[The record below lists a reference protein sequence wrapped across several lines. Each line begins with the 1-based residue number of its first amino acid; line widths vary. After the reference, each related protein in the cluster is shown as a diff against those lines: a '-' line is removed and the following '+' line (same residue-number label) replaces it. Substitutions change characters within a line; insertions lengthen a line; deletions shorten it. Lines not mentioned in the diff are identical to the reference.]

1 VIKAFIFDLDG
12 VITETSHQHYEA
24 WKTLANM
31 LGIEIDLVF
40 NERLKGVSRMDSLK
54 EILDY
59 GGLNN
64 TYSEVEME
72 KLTFTKNEYY
82 KNLIAKFTAEDV
94 FPGVLQ
100 LLKDLKQ
107 RGIKIAI
114 GSASHNAPDLIKA
127 MALESYVDYIVNPS
141 EVDKGKPAPDIFLKA
156 AEVLGVSPDECIGI
170 EDAVAGVKA
179 IKSAG
184 MIAVGI
190 GDAELLSQ
198 ADIIYKETKDI
209 NLKELLN

>member
-1 VIKAFIFDLDG
+1 MIKAFIFDLDG

-59 GGLNN
+59 GGLNK
-64 TYSEVEME
+64 TYSETEME

-94 FPGVLQ
+94 FPGVLE
-100 LLKDLKQ
+100 LLKELKDS
-107 RGIKIAI
+107 GIKIAI
-114 GSASHNAPDLIKA
+114 GSASHNAPTLIKA
-127 MALESYVDYIVNPS
+127 MELENYVDYIVNPS
-141 EVDKGKPAPDIFLKA
+141 EVEKGKPAPDIFLKA
-156 AEVLGVSPDECIGI
+156 AQVLGVSPDECIGI

-179 IKSAG
+179 IKDAG

-190 GDAELLSQ
+190 GDAEILSQ

-209 NLKELLN
+209 DLKELLN